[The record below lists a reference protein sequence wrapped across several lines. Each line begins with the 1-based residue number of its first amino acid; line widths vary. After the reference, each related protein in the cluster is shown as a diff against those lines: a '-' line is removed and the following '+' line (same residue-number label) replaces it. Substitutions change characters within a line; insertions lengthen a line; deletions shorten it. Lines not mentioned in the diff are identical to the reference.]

1 MESLGDKD
9 GLRKICIL
17 SRLSSILVEPV
28 VRKAYVHEQICVVQ
42 IRYGQF

>member
-1 MESLGDKD
+1 MESLGSKND
-9 GLRKICIL
+9 LRKIYIL
-17 SRLSSILVEPV
+17 LSWSSIWVEPV